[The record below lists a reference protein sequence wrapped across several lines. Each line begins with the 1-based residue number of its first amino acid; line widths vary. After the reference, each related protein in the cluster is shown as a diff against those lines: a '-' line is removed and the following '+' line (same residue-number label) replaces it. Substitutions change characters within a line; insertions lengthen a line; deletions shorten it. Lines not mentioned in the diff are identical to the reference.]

1 MAQRILVTGGNSGIG
16 LALCLQLATEHGCHV
31 YLGSRSV
38 ERGTAAVDSIKK
50 ENPSALVELVQ
61 VDVSS
66 DESVK
71 AAAATVQ
78 AKLGGEKLYAL
89 VNNAGTGLAH
99 GTDAQTQLQTN
110 LYGPKRMVEA
120 FLPLISST
128 EGRIVNVGSG
138 AGPIFVGNEK
148 CPLEVKKMLC
158 SPDVTWEQIDTLCK
172 GDGLSYDTMGGY
184 GLSKACLTAYT
195 MWLAKQHPGLTHACL
210 TPGFIDTAIVKGWNA
225 TKKPAEGTVSLR
237 HCLFQK
243 LGGNGWFFGSDG
255 KRSPLNFMR
264 NPGEPEYDGKPP
276 YQ

>member
-1 MAQRILVTGGNSGIG
+1 VPTV
-16 LALCLQLATEHGCHV
+16 QLATEHGCHV

-66 DESVK
+66 DESVN

-89 VNNAGTGLAH
+89 VNNVSPNPLRRERLCCNHMVRYCRVARGPQSSRNLSRQAGTGLAH

-172 GDGLSYDTMGGY
+172 GDGLSYDTMGG
-184 GLSKACLTAYT
+184 
-195 MWLAKQHPGLTHACL
+195 
-210 TPGFIDTAIVKGWNA
+210 
-225 TKKPAEGTVSLR
+225 
-237 HCLFQK
+237 
-243 LGGNGWFFGSDG
+243 
-255 KRSPLNFMR
+255 
-264 NPGEPEYDGKPP
+264 
-276 YQ
+276 